1 MTKRI
6 FNLEGNNIEVFQF
19 KTIPHKMK
27 LFRIQELDTLLREEQ
42 VLRREPTKGW
52 FTPKKDVL
60 YECGNYVLRMTKNP
74 KREEASEIQRVK
86 YEYINS
92 YYENDPVFI
101 NGSLITL
108 SPENN
113 TTNKRINLTMD
124 AYLAYLLDNK
134 MFDSPFLQE
143 ENLERVKD
151 IFKISDKPIME
162 LSVEELRKVYESQ
175 LIEYDYDE
183 KMEYVQS
190 TSKVLKKLR

>member
-1 MTKRI
+1 
-6 FNLEGNNIEVFQF
+6 
-19 KTIPHKMK
+19 
-27 LFRIQELDTLLREEQ
+27 
-42 VLRREPTKGW
+42 
-52 FTPKKDVL
+52 
-60 YECGNYVLRMTKNP
+60 
-74 KREEASEIQRVK
+74 
-86 YEYINS
+86 
-92 YYENDPVFI
+92 
-101 NGSLITL
+101 
-108 SPENN
+108 
-113 TTNKRINLTMD
+113 MD

-175 LIEYDYDE
+175 LIEYDFDE